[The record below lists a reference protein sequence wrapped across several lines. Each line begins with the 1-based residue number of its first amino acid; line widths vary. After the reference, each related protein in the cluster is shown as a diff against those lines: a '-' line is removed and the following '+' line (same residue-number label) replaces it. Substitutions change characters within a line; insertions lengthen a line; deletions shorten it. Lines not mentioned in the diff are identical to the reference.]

1 LAVAACAILVLL
13 LATVVALGL
22 LIIEANV
29 ASAYQPPPSFASAF
43 LDAASAVAGGNL
55 SGGVCAAVTDRNLS
69 RGIRLGVDLYQY
81 GMVWLMAAMLA
92 GRTLPLVV
100 LSRAGARGTEAPGG
114 GVPAS

>member
-1 LAVAACAILVLL
+1 M
-13 LATVVALGL
+13 
-22 LIIEANV
+22 
-29 ASAYQPPPSFASAF
+29 
-43 LDAASAVAGGNL
+43 
-55 SGGVCAAVTDRNLS
+55 TDRNLS